1 MEFLDG
7 ISSGRPTE
15 SSPLAQ
21 TEGARSKT
29 PTAGTSSAPIGQ
41 DRTEVSSLAQS
52 LAAVAAQPDVRQ
64 GRVTALQQ
72 QIASA
77 TYSVTPQDVADA
89 LLRSLR

>member
-29 PTAGTSSAPIGQ
+29 ATAGTSSVTIAQ

-52 LAAVAAQPDVRQ
+52 LAVVAAQPDVRQ
-64 GRVTALQQ
+64 ERVSALQQ
-72 QIASA
+72 QIASGN
-77 TYSVTPQDVADA
+77 YSVAAQDVADA